1 MSKKLYEESYIQSIA
16 SAIREKNESSALYT
30 TAQMARLIKALPGNQ
45 RLQEKTFIENGTF
58 YPDNGYTGFSHV
70 NIAIRP
76 TEDTFSF
83 YTNTIIS
90 TQDIET
96 LDYTI
101 TARHGGGRKSNSTLT
116 VLDLISYLSNINY
129 QSSAEVKTNAN

>member
-45 RLQEKTFIENGTF
+45 RLQEKTFI
-58 YPDNGYTGFSHV
+58 D
-70 NIAIRP
+70 
-76 TEDTFSF
+76 
-83 YTNTIIS
+83 TNTIIS